1 MRLNRP
7 NTTPTSPP
15 VEFRFDGL
23 TVSALAGE
31 SIAAALAANGISAIR
46 KAERAGEGDTG
57 WRGLY
62 CGMGAC
68 FDCLVT
74 VDGKA
79 SQRACMT
86 KVHGGEIV
94 QSTPPAGTS
103 GDPLKPLAP
112 GPTADPSVR
121 VCHVLVVGAGAA
133 GLSAALAAQE
143 CGADVI
149 VLDER
154 AQSGGQ
160 YYKPVAPSHRVAS
173 AEDRQFRDGQELE
186 RRTREAGVEIIQNA
200 VVWGAF
206 KPTEVMALVDGQST
220 VFQPRRLILATGA
233 FERAMPIPGWTLPG
247 VMTTGAAQTLAR
259 AYNVAPGKRVVVAG
273 NGPLNFQLA
282 ADLSRH
288 GVEVAAVVESAPRPT
303 VTNIRHL
310 AGALWSAPRL
320 MRDGLG
326 YLNQLRRASVPVFW
340 SHTVTEAVGATTLE
354 EVWIAPVDGSGV
366 PAAHGATS
374 FAADT
379 LCLGYGL
386 IASTELALALG
397 CEAERDPRHL
407 GAPRLVR
414 SASGETSIAGVFA
427 AGDGAEVAGAKV
439 AEADGTVAGMA
450 AARQLG
456 FDREPS
462 AGKRAMRSRQR
473 ATRFQKSLWSLFKP
487 PPVTLGH
494 IADDTILCRCEGL
507 TFGTIR
513 REMDAGWRSLGTLKR
528 RTRLGMGRCQARYC
542 GPLAAHLL
550 AEATGRPAT
559 GPMTFAPRLPV
570 KPFPAASLAIEKPEW
585 GGHARAGSPNLARP
599 EGCEPFEREAADIV
613 IIGGGVVGACTAY
626 YLADAGQDVLL
637 VERGDINL
645 QASGGNAGSLH
656 VQLLSFDF
664 GTKAEAGGGPAASTL
679 PLGPWAIDLWHDLA
693 TVCRHDF
700 EIRQTGGLM
709 VAEDEAGMDY
719 LRAKARI
726 ERSHGIT
733 AEILDAKALRD
744 MAPALSEHLIGAEYC
759 PQEGK
764 INPLVATYSVF
775 DAARRAGA
783 RYIKSADVNAISP
796 NGSGFEISTSRGPIR
811 AGKVVNAAGPWARL
825 VGDMVGIPVPVYS
838 APLQMIVTERAPILI
853 DQLVAFAD
861 RHLTMKQLSTGGIVI
876 GGAWTAAY
884 DQARNINVTTRAS
897 IEGNLWTARRV
908 LPQIDGLHVLR
919 SWAAMNVNIDG
930 APIVGEAPGVPGF
943 YNAVTSNGYT
953 LAPAVGRLTTDLIL
967 RGKADRDIRHYQLD
981 RFQ

>member
-1 MRLNRP
+1 MRLSRP
-7 NTTPTSPP
+7 NTTAISPP
-15 VEFRFDGL
+15 VEFQFDGR
-23 TVSALAGE
+23 TISALPGE

-46 KAERAGEGDTG
+46 KSDVGGDSDDG

-62 CGMGAC
+62 CGMGTC

-86 KVHGGEIV
+86 KVSGGETVRSAAPIG
-94 QSTPPAGTS
+94 SS
-103 GDPLKPLAP
+103 DDPLKALSESSSAELP
-112 GPTADPSVR
+112 VR
-121 VCHVLVVGAGAA
+121 ACDILVVGAGAA
-133 GLSAALAAQE
+133 GLSAALAARE

-154 AQSGGQ
+154 AQPGGQ
-160 YYKPVAPSHRVAS
+160 YYKPVAPSHQVTA
-173 AEDRQFRDGQELE
+173 AMDRQFHDGQILA
-186 RRTREAGVEIIQNA
+186 RRTREAGVEIVQDA
-200 VVWGAF
+200 SVWGAF
-206 KPTEVMALVDGQST
+206 RPSEVLALVDGTSF
-220 VFQPRRLILATGA
+220 VFEPKRLILATGA

-259 AYNVAPGKRVVVAG
+259 AYNVSPGGRVVVAG

-282 ADLSRH
+282 ADLVSN
-288 GVEVAAVVESAPRPT
+288 GVEVAAVVESAPRPSLAK
-303 VTNIRHL
+303 IRPLISAL
-310 AGALWSAPRL
+310 ALSPRL
-320 MRDGLG
+320 MRDGIG

-340 SHTVTEAVGATTLE
+340 GHSVTAAFGTKALE
-354 EVWIAPVDGSGV
+354 KVQLSPVDKSGA
-366 PAAHGATS
+366 PKAHNATS
-374 FAADT
+374 LDADT

-397 CEAERDPRHL
+397 CDVERDPRHL
-407 GAPRLVR
+407 GTPKIVR
-414 SASGETSIAGVFA
+414 TATGETSVDGVFA
-427 AGDGAEVAGAKV
+427 VGDGAEVAGAKL
-439 AEADGTVAGMA
+439 AEADGTIAGYK

-456 FDREPS
+456 FDCQPS
-462 AGKRAMRSRQR
+462 DGVRALRARKRAAQ
-473 ATRFQKSLWSLFKP
+473 FQKSLWSIFEP
-487 PPVTLGH
+487 PPVTLRH
-494 IADDTILCRCEGL
+494 VPDDTVLCRCEGL

-513 REMDAGWRSLGTLKR
+513 RDISAGWTSPGTLKR

-542 GPLAAHLL
+542 GPVAAQLL
-550 AEATGRPAT
+550 SEETGRPSM
-559 GPMTFAPRLPV
+559 GPTPFASRLPV
-570 KPFPAASLAIEKPEW
+570 KPFPATSVAIEKPEW
-585 GGHARAGSPNLARP
+585 GGHARAGSPNLSLP
-599 EGCEPFEREAADIV
+599 EGAEPFEREAADIV

-637 VERGDINL
+637 VERDDINL

-664 GTKAEAGGGPAASTL
+664 GDKAEAGGGPAASTL

-693 TVCRHDF
+693 SISQHDF

-709 VAEDEAGMDY
+709 VAEDEAGMAY
-719 LRAKARI
+719 LRAKADI
-726 ERSHGIT
+726 ERSHGIE
-733 AEILDAKALRD
+733 AEILDAQALQN
-744 MAPALSEHLIGAEYC
+744 MAPNLSDHLIGAEYC

-775 DAARRAGA
+775 NAARRAGT
-783 RYIKSADVNAISP
+783 RYIKSADVAAISP
-796 NGSGFEISTSRGPIR
+796 TGSGFEISTSRGPIR
-811 AGKVVNAAGPWARL
+811 AGKVINAAGPWARL
-825 VGDMVGIPVPVYS
+825 VGDMVGISVPVYS
-838 APLQMIVTERAPILI
+838 APLQMIVTERAPMLI

-884 DQARNINVTTRAS
+884 DAERNLNVTTRAS

-930 APIVGEAPGVPGF
+930 APIVGEAPGIPGF
-943 YNAVTSNGYT
+943 YNTVTSNGYT
-953 LAPAVGRLTTDLIL
+953 LAPAVARITADLVL
-967 RGKADRDIRHYQLD
+967 HGSADRDISTYHLD